1 MAKKDNKV
9 IKMKPRFQLNV
20 GFLVFFIIL
29 IYMFYF
35 VIRFF
40 LAPHV
45 TAYKVEEGSMA
56 SNKSYTGIALREEM
70 IESADA
76 SGRVNYY
83 LQEGKSAGVQ
93 TLVYTLDQDG
103 SLSDILKAS
112 DQADYLTDSNLQELH
127 QAFTDFSIA
136 YSDSS
141 FSSVYQLTE
150 KTNSNLADYMNQSA
164 LEELQSSSASSG
176 VKLVYA
182 KRPGVIEYY
191 IDGMESLTADEVT
204 DALMDSASYSPTVL
218 ENDAEVESGDAVYK
232 MIRNENWQVVIEVT
246 DSVASQLE
254 EKGAVEVVF
263 HKDNHSAWATV
274 TIRRDGKQNFAVL
287 SFTNSMVRYAQDRYL
302 TVKLKMNQE
311 DGLKIP
317 NTAITEKDFYLIP
330 KAYAT
335 NGGDSSATG
344 FNKVNS
350 DGGVSFI
357 SPTISAENDD
367 YYYVTGDDI
376 TEGTILQKA
385 DSTEQY
391 TVSHTGRL
399 QGVYC
404 INKGYTV
411 FKQIEI
417 LYSGDTYSLV
427 ATGSDDGLKQF
438 DYIAL
443 DASNVKENQI
453 VR

>member
-1 MAKKDNKV
+1 
-9 IKMKPRFQLNV
+9 
-20 GFLVFFIIL
+20 
-29 IYMFYF
+29 
-35 VIRFF
+35 
-40 LAPHV
+40 
-45 TAYKVEEGSMA
+45 
-56 SNKSYTGIALREEM
+56 
-70 IESADA
+70 
-76 SGRVNYY
+76 
-83 LQEGKSAGVQ
+83 
-93 TLVYTLDQDG
+93 
-103 SLSDILKAS
+103 
-112 DQADYLTDSNLQELH
+112 
-127 QAFTDFSIA
+127 
-136 YSDSS
+136 
-141 FSSVYQLTE
+141 
-150 KTNSNLADYMNQSA
+150 
-164 LEELQSSSASSG
+164 
-176 VKLVYA
+176 
-182 KRPGVIEYY
+182 
-191 IDGMESLTADEVT
+191 
-204 DALMDSASYSPTVL
+204 
-218 ENDAEVESGDAVYK
+218 
-232 MIRNENWQVVIEVT
+232 
-246 DSVASQLE
+246 
-254 EKGAVEVVF
+254 
-263 HKDNHSAWATV
+263 
-274 TIRRDGKQNFAVL
+274 
-287 SFTNSMVRYAQDRYL
+287 MVRYAQDRYL

>member
-9 IKMKPRFQLNV
+9 IKMKPRFQMNV

-35 VIRFF
+35 VVRFF

-45 TAYKVEEGSMA
+45 TAYKVEEGTMA
-56 SNKSYTGIALREEM
+56 SNKSYTGIAIREEM
-70 IESADA
+70 VESADA
-76 SGRVNYY
+76 SGRINYY

-93 TLVYTLDQDG
+93 TIVYTLDQDG
-103 SLSDILKAS
+103 SLSEILDQS
-112 DQADYLTDSNLQELH
+112 DKSEYLTDSNLQELH

-141 FSSVYQLTE
+141 FSSVYQLID
-150 KTNSNLADYMNQSA
+150 KTNSNLSDYMNKNA
-164 LEELQSSSASSG
+164 LEQLQDSSDSSG

-204 DALMDSASYSPTVL
+204 DEMMDSASYSPTVL

-232 MIRNENWQVVIEVT
+232 MIRNENWQLVIEVT
-246 DSVASQLE
+246 DTVASQLE
-254 EKGAVEVVF
+254 EKSAVEVVF
-263 HKDNHSAWATV
+263 NKDNHSAWATA
-274 TIRRDGKQNFAVL
+274 TTRKDGNQTFAVL

-311 DGLKIP
+311 EGLKIP

-330 KAYAT
+330 KDYAT
-335 NGGDSSATG
+335 KGGDSSATG

-357 SPTISAENDD
+357 SPTIYAENDD
-367 YYYVTGDDI
+367 YYYVTGDEV
-376 TEGTILQKA
+376 TEGTLLQKA

-391 TVSHTGRL
+391 TVSHTGSL

-411 FKQIEI
+411 FKQIKI

-427 ATGSDDGLKQF
+427 ASGSDYELKQF

-443 DASNVKENQI
+443 DAGNVKENQI